1 MFNEQHLSVKQLA
14 KLWGFSEFTIRELF
28 SKEGGVIRIVRPENT
43 RTGKRGYTSMRIPD
57 SVARR
62 VHERMSRQSKAA

>member
-14 KLWGFSEFTIRELF
+14 KLWGLSEFTIRELF
-28 SKEGGVIRIVRPENT
+28 SNEAGVIRIVRPENT
-43 RTGKRGYTSMRIPD
+43 RTGKRGYTSLRIPD

-62 VHERMSRQSKAA
+62 VHEKISQRAA